1 MKDKY
6 GFKTSS
12 LEEHINKMQIDYNN
26 SKVVPNAHRYLP
38 SYKKYTTQNTSISDL
53 FKETRTQSQK
63 REDELKEQLRSMQNR
78 KVSKEMLMSAEEKQL
93 LSNANTLTQLFNENR
108 YAFVSSLDNA
118 QCKQVEIK
126 YSTSGEYFSNIDDTS
141 VYLNKISKIE
151 QVDYVP
157 ASVMKKSNYMYK
169 HTTYNLYNK
178 HADKTDI
185 LVARVV
191 FAN

>member
-1 MKDKY
+1 MRDKY
-6 GFKTSS
+6 GFKTFGNNG
-12 LEEHINKMQIDYNN
+12 LENYSE
-26 SKVVPNAHRYLP
+26 SKVVANAHRYLP
-38 SYKKYTTQNTSISDL
+38 SYKKPTTTNQNVSNL
-53 FKETRTQSQK
+53 FKDTRTQSQK
-63 REDELKEQLRSMQNR
+63 REDELKEQLRSMQNN
-78 KVSKEMLMSAEEKQL
+78 KVSKDMLMSAEEKQL
-93 LSNANTLTQLFNENR
+93 LSNANTLTQLFNSNR

-126 YSTSGEYFSNIDDTS
+126 YSTNGEYFSNIDDTS

-157 ASVMKKSNYMYK
+157 ASVMKKSNYMLK

>member
-1 MKDKY
+1 MKDIY
-6 GFKTSS
+6 GFKNYGSNG
-12 LEEHINKMQIDYNN
+12 LENYSE
-26 SKVVPNAHRYLP
+26 SKVVANAHRYVP
-38 SYKKYTTQNTSISDL
+38 SYKKSTQNTSISDL
-53 FKETRTQSQK
+53 FKDTRTQSQK
-63 REDELKEQLRSMQNR
+63 EYDALKNKLNAMQNR

-93 LSNANTLTQLFNENR
+93 LSNANQLDQLFNENR

-118 QCKQVEIK
+118 QCKEIDVQ

-141 VYLNKISKIE
+141 VFFNKISKIE

-157 ASVMKKSNYMYK
+157 ASVMKKSNYMLK

>member
-1 MKDKY
+1 MRDKF
-6 GFKTSS
+6 GFKIYGNNG
-12 LEEHINKMQIDYNN
+12 LENYSE
-26 SKVVPNAHRYLP
+26 SKVVANAHRYVP
-38 SYKKYTTQNTSISDL
+38 SYKKPIQNNSVSDL
-53 FKETRTQSQK
+53 FKDTRTQEQK
-63 REDELKEQLRSMQNR
+63 EYNALKDKLNAMQNK

-93 LSNANTLTQLFNENR
+93 LSNANTLTQLFNSNR

-157 ASVMKKSNYMYK
+157 ASVMKKSNYMLK

-178 HADKTDI
+178 HADKTDV

>member
-6 GFKTSS
+6 GFKTYGSNG
-12 LEEHINKMQIDYNN
+12 LQNYTE
-26 SKVVPNAHRYLP
+26 SKVVANAHRYLP
-38 SYKKYTTQNTSISDL
+38 SYKKPTTKNTSVSDL

-63 REDELKEQLRSMQNR
+63 REDELKEQLRSIQNR

-93 LSNANTLTQLFNENR
+93 LSNSNTLTQLFNSNR

-118 QCKQVEIK
+118 QAKEIERN
-126 YSTSGEYFSNIDDTS
+126 YSTNGEYFSNIDNTS
-141 VYLNKISKIE
+141 VFFNKVSKIE
-151 QVDYVP
+151 QLDYVP

-169 HTTYNLYNK
+169 HTTYNIYVK
-178 HADKTDI
+178 HKYSNEDI